1 MEANKIENACKI
13 VSKNVKHY
21 RSQSGF
27 SQAELAEKCNLSNN
41 CISEIE
47 CSKTYHNSKTVAMI
61 AFALGI
67 QPYQLLLPEK
77 LLNDSEMIIV
87 KLILDRLQNCLNSF
101 REEYFL
107 KG

>member
-1 MEANKIENACKI
+1 METNKIEKTCKI
-13 VSKNVKHY
+13 VSKNVKHH

-47 CSKTYHNSKTVAMI
+47 CSKTYPNSKTVVMI

-67 QPYQLLLPEK
+67 EPYQLFLPEK
-77 LLNDSEMIIV
+77 LLNNSEMAFVKII
-87 KLILDRLQNCLNSF
+87 IDRLQNCLNNF